1 MQVFI
6 ATATQHSVVTRA
18 LGHKNM
24 IKHIVMWRFK
34 EQAEGNNKAT
44 NIALTKEKLEALN
57 GKIPGLIHL
66 EVGVDF
72 IQGEASAEAALYSE
86 LESKEALSSYQQHP
100 LHQEALS
107 FIKKVI
113 CDRQAVDYT
122 V

>member
-1 MQVFI
+1 
-6 ATATQHSVVTRA
+6 
-18 LGHKNM
+18 M

-34 EQAEGNNKAT
+34 DSAEGNNKAK

-57 GKIPGLIHL
+57 GKIPGLIRL

-72 IQGEASAEAALYSE
+72 IQGAASADAALYSE
-86 LESKEALSSYQQHP
+86 LESKDALANYAEHP
-100 LHQEALS
+100 LHVEALS

-113 CDRQAVDYT
+113 SERMAADYE